1 MFFQQIKA
9 LLVIS
14 CLLVLTACAV
24 SPRSQSIADDSA
36 DPLAS
41 SLERVRYSELSAWS
55 LLADGSLWIELN
67 NPIRTYRL
75 ALRPSCTFA
84 LREALTIGFNG
95 MSPDFIA
102 LGDRVI
108 VGRNQ
113 CEIVGIYE
121 TDDGRA
127 ARVSVEKGQD

>member
-1 MFFQQIKA
+1 MFFQRVKVLII
-9 LLVIS
+9 LC

-24 SPRSQSIADDSA
+24 SPRSETTADDSS
-36 DPLAS
+36 DPSVS

-75 ALRPSCTFA
+75 ALRPSCIFA
-84 LREALTIGFNG
+84 LREALTIRFNG
-95 MSPDFIA
+95 ISPNFIA

-108 VGRNQ
+108 AGRHQ
-113 CEIVGIYE
+113 CEVVGIYE
-121 TDDGRA
+121 TDDERA
-127 ARVSVEKGQD
+127 ARVSVEKEQD

>member
-1 MFFQQIKA
+1 MLLQQVKR
-9 LLVIS
+9 LLILL
-14 CLLVLTACAV
+14 CLLALTACAV
-24 SPRSQSIADDSA
+24 SQTSHSRADGQND
-36 DPLAS
+36 AS
-41 SLERVRYSELSAWS
+41 VPSLERIRYSELSAWS
-55 LLADGSLWIELN
+55 LLADGTLWIELN

-75 ALRPSCTFA
+75 DLRPSCTFA
-84 LREALTIGFNG
+84 LREALTIRFNG

-121 TDDGRA
+121 TDRDRSGRG
-127 ARVSVEKGQD
+127 SVEKELD

>member
-1 MFFQQIKA
+1 MLLQQVKRLFVLLCVLA
-9 LLVIS
+9 LTG
-14 CLLVLTACAV
+14 CTV
-24 SPRSQSIADDSA
+24 SQTSQSRTDGQFDASA
-36 DPLAS
+36 P
-41 SLERVRYSELSAWS
+41 SLERIRYSELTAWS
-55 LLADGSLWIELN
+55 LLAGGSLWIELN

-84 LREALTIGFNG
+84 LREALTIRFTG

-102 LGDRVI
+102 LGDRLI

-121 TDDGRA
+121 TDRDRSGRG
-127 ARVSVEKGQD
+127 SVEKELD